1 MNSEIGNYDLWDV
14 EISTY
19 SNGEIYDIK
28 DQVEIRK
35 EQTKISKIFSNYV
48 GMGLDA
54 RVVYTV

>member
-1 MNSEIGNYDLWDV
+1 MNSEIINYDLWDV

-35 EQTKISKIFSNYV
+35 
-48 GMGLDA
+48 
-54 RVVYTV
+54 